1 MSIRTN
7 VTVLCDGPGN
17 TGSAE
22 KKGEGPFRRNVPC
35 PTSASIDTTALDGVA
50 QLPADWGHSLWVPG
64 RVRRPEEETG
74 PYSRAAQHRCPACA
88 AAWRIRRKTHHL
100 DDL

>member
-17 TGSAE
+17 TGSVE

-50 QLPADWGHSLWVPG
+50 QLPADWGCTVWIPGMLRRPGDERPG
-64 RVRRPEEETG
+64 RSPE
-74 PYSRAAQHRCPACA
+74 HRCPACA
-88 AAWRIRRKTHHL
+88 AAWRIRKKTHL
-100 DDL
+100 REDL